1 MKFNFRKISA
11 LATSALM
18 TVSSIGFAAAANY
31 PAPFVVGGSAN
42 VAIVYGTGS
51 GVSTLDVIQ
60 AGNVQSNL
68 QSNMGSAGSSTSGSS
83 VSGEAVEL
91 FSGGTKIYVNDS
103 LNTVKNVLT
112 KSNLPTVLKEES
124 FSGNVDATITQTI
137 DIGSNPKITF
147 KKQPTSS
154 DEPDYGLTIS
164 TSTANY
170 IYNATATFS
179 KAIAFN
185 HSDSEGESIQ
195 LFGQTFTVGSAT
207 DATNLVLLQ
216 SAEKL
221 SLDSDSPSQDVTIGG
236 NTYTVELVSASDSA
250 ATVKVTNSAGDSE
263 SKEINE
269 AASKKVQGITIAVT
283 NADETNLK
291 LSASIVAGSEKV
303 TLSNG
308 NEVTIGEDDTVID
321 GATAYLTGGTSAL
334 TKLVVSIVAPES
346 DEDAIKA
353 GESFTDPVFKSFK
366 LDFSG
371 LNIADDSSTRETIT
385 ITTSGDDKMEVKF
398 TEHRGTE
405 KNIMFAKN
413 TTGNFKLVSDDDNR
427 NITVFENQVIKYQE
441 LVVVGN
447 EDEGYLLKLSSV
459 NNATTGTANDRA
471 KFTDVFSGDVYETT
485 WTSDGVGT
493 LSVGGKSYTVNMQGN
508 SASAS
513 EDYEVRINYP
523 DSSAAGN
530 AVIFPTIQTPKGARI
545 AFYQPTTINFTNW
558 ENKNFSNNLSAAN
571 ILSTLSLPDGDGY
584 TDVTIAP
591 AAEAGSTGVWN
602 LTVSST
608 TVQLN
613 TSNST
618 ANDATVSIGQLT
630 YAFSTTGIANRTK
643 MVLQDVGGT
652 NITGP
657 GIVIFEEK
665 DDNNVYEAL
674 IVKLENGVD
683 ADDGLGIDD
692 VERTWSTDDT
702 AWEHTMPGDSK
713 IEKSADL
720 WGTIITTD
728 SSDSDQKT
736 AVISYPDEQVYAQLY
751 VAEESA
757 SITAGST
764 TSASATQLGEVL
776 VKDSEVS
783 SVSTKNLV
791 IIGGSCINSAAASV
805 LGGANCGAAFTEST
819 GVGSG
824 QFLIKGVSDSSITSK
839 LALVVAGYE
848 ATDTVNAAQYLTT
861 KTVDTDKEYKGT
873 SSTTAEMVVTT
884 TETTE

>member
-1 MKFNFRKISA
+1 MKLNFRKISA

-18 TVSSIGFAAAANY
+18 TVSSVGFAAAANY
-31 PAPFVVGGSAN
+31 PQPFVVGGTAD

-51 GVSTLDVIQ
+51 GVSTLDIIQ

-137 DIGSNPKITF
+137 DIGSNPRINF

-154 DEPDYGLTIS
+154 DDPDYGLQIS
-164 TSTANY
+164 TTTANY

-185 HSDSEGESIQ
+185 HSDSEGEGIS

-207 DATNLVLLQ
+207 DATDLVLLQ

-221 SLDSDSPSQDVTIGG
+221 SLDSDSPAQDVTIGG
-236 NTYTVELVSASDSA
+236 STYTVELVSASDSA
-250 ATVKVTNSAGDSE
+250 ATVKVTNSAGASE

-303 TLSNG
+303 TLTDGS
-308 NEVTIGEDDTVID
+308 EVTIGEDDAIID
-321 GATAYLTGGTSAL
+321 GATAHFTGGTSNL
-334 TKLVVSIVAPES
+334 TKLVVSVVAAES

-371 LNIADDSSTRETIT
+371 LNIADDSATRETIS
-385 ITTSGDDKMEVKF
+385 ITTSGDDKLEIEF

-405 KNIMFAKN
+405 HNFVFAKN
-413 TTGNFKLVSDDDNR
+413 TTGNFKLIPDDDNH
-427 NITVFENQVIKYQE
+427 NLTVFEDQIIKHKDF
-441 LVVVGN
+441 VVVGN
-447 EDEGYLLKLSSV
+447 EDEGYLLQVSAL

-471 KFTDVFSGDVYETT
+471 KFTDVFSGDSYETT
-485 WTSDGVGT
+485 WTSDGEGT
-493 LSVGGKSYTVNMQGN
+493 VSVGGKSYSVTMTGDSNNGSSHYN
-508 SASAS
+508 
-513 EDYEVRINYP
+513 VRINYP
-523 DSSAAGN
+523 DSSGAGTG
-530 AVIFPTIQTPKGARI
+530 VMFPTIQTAKGARL
-545 AFYQPTTINFTNW
+545 AFYQPTKI
-558 ENKNFSNNLSAAN
+558 NLSN
-571 ILSTLSLPDGDGY
+571 WDGGGNLITQIDLPDGDGY
-584 TDVTIAP
+584 TSISGITPNATVDIGNTWNFTAD
-591 AAEAGSTGVWN
+591 STVY
-602 LTVSST
+602 
-608 TVQLN
+608 QLN
-613 TSNST
+613 TSSNASVNFESFT
-618 ANDATVSIGQLT
+618 FKIGQLT
-630 YAFSTTGIANRTK
+630 YNMSTTGKVNETQINLHDIA
-643 MVLQDVGGT
+643 GT
-652 NITGP
+652 TPINVP
-657 GIVIFEEK
+657 AVVIFEEK

-683 ADDGLGIDD
+683 ADDGIGVDD
-692 VERTWSTDDT
+692 VERTWSNDSGN
-702 AWEHTMPGDSK
+702 WEHTMPGDSK
-713 IEKSADL
+713 IQKDGDL

-728 SSDSDQKT
+728 SSDSDQKS

-751 VAEESA
+751 MGEVSA

-764 TSASATQLGEVL
+764 SSASATQLGEVL

-824 QFLIKGVSDSSITSK
+824 QFLIKGVSDSSVTSK

-848 ATDTVNAAQYLTT
+848 ATDTVNAAKYLTT
-861 KTVDTDKEYKGT
+861 KTVDTAKEYKGT
-873 SSTTAEMVVTT
+873 SATTAEMVVTT
-884 TETTE
+884 A

>member
-170 IYNATATFS
+170 IYNTTATFS

-185 HSDSEGESIQ
+185 HSDSEGESIK

-413 TTGNFKLVSDDDNR
+413 TTPSFKLISDDDNR
-427 NITVFENQVIKYQE
+427 NITVFEDQVVKYQE
-441 LVVVGN
+441 YVVVGN
-447 EDEGYLLKLSSV
+447 EDEGYILKLSSV
-459 NNATTGTANDRA
+459 NNATTGTSNDRA
-471 KFTDVFSGDVYETT
+471 KFTDVFSGDVLETT
-485 WTSDGVGT
+485 WTSDGEGT
-493 LSVGGKSYTVNMQGN
+493 LSVGGKSYGVTMTGN

-513 EDYEVRINYP
+513 EDYDVRLNYP
-523 DSSAAGN
+523 DSSGTGA
-530 AVIFPTIQTPKGARI
+530 AVIFPTIQTEKGARL
-545 AFYQPTTINFTNW
+545 AFYQPTTISISNW
-558 ENKNFSNNLSAAN
+558 SGGSSPLT
-571 ILSTLSLPDGDGY
+571 TLSLSDGDGY
-584 TDVTIAP
+584 TDLTIAFG
-591 AAEAGSTGVWN
+591 EENGTSSNFTLSGAGSGE
-602 LTVSST
+602 LTSGSNMGNSSIALT
-608 TVQLN
+608 
-613 TSNST
+613 
-618 ANDATVSIGQLT
+618 IGQLT
-630 YAFSTTGIANRTK
+630 YNITGTSTINQTTLY
-643 MVLQDVGGT
+643 LQDVGGT
-652 NITGP
+652 NIDSP
-657 GIVIFEEK
+657 ALIIFEEK